1 MNNKQ
6 SNPLTDWE
14 IPTIWDVIDGMEFK
28 WLFGEEKK
36 KPEEPKKKKRKYTKR
51 SKKKS

>member
-1 MNNKQ
+1 MSNKEH
-6 SNPLTDWE
+6 NPLTDWE
-14 IPTIWDVIDGMEFK
+14 IPTIWDIIDRMEFK

-36 KPEEPKKKKRKYTKR
+36 IEEPKKTKRKYTKR

>member
-1 MNNKQ
+1 MSDKEQN
-6 SNPLTDWE
+6 SL
-14 IPTIWDVIDGMEFK
+14 PTIWDIIDRMEFK

-36 KPEEPKKKKRKYTKR
+36 IEEPKKKRKYTKR

>member
-1 MNNKQ
+1 MSNKQ

-14 IPTIWDVIDGMEFK
+14 IPSIFDIIDRMEFK
-28 WLFGEEKK
+28 WLVGSTDNKQ
-36 KPEEPKKKKRKYTKR
+36 EEPKKKRKYTKR